1 MNQRR
6 RIRDV
11 ERSKVEILEDELVGG
26 ALNGRKSEERFRQEE
41 GGIRGSDVKKRGEE
55 VRPNVALQVGVYE
68 IASVYGAADGGRR
81 EVEIGGGFGGG
92 GGGGNGDWRRV
103 EPFLGGERA
112 VEAVGDYDGG
122 IEVGGEAGFDEAAA
136 VV

>member
-1 MNQRR
+1 M
-6 RIRDV
+6 
-11 ERSKVEILEDELVGG
+11 
-26 ALNGRKSEERFRQEE
+26 
-41 GGIRGSDVKKRGEE
+41 KKRGEE

-68 IASVYGAADGGRR
+68 IPSVNWAADGGRC

-92 GGGGNGDWRRV
+92 VGGGNGDWRRV

-112 VEAVGDYDGG
+112 VEAVGDNDGG
-122 IEVGGEAGFDEAAA
+122 IKVTAKAGFEETTA